1 VAPEGH
7 GDGEDPDDAPVDDG
21 CFEPRPHETMVPVR
35 DTTGNRAQRE
45 VPAGLLARADSPIMA
60 RRVKAP
66 HDDGLPVPS
75 PAERRAR
82 WPLGMLVAGGVAL
95 LALFFVCG
103 FLYVNVPSGWSP
115 RLGPERDVTGLFPR
129 LWSWKAFALPSDA
142 TAPLVFGGR
151 VRLLMCGLWLTYG
164 LTVAVVFQLPRT
176 DWRRALRV
184 VAGASLLCHVVL
196 VLMPPVVTGDLFH
209 YALFGRMVS
218 HYGLNPYI
226 TPANRL
232 RADPL
237 WPYASWN
244 FLTTHYG
251 PSFTYLSALVT
262 WLSRGAVLG
271 TAIGFKALAAL
282 MNLASCWLIRD
293 ISARWEQDDGLRAFT
308 LYALNP
314 VILFETAG
322 MGHNEAIVVAF
333 ALTGI
338 ALAVRGHPWAALVA
352 LLLSADVKPVT
363 ASVAFF
369 FAAHFVFVA
378 PDMRSRVR
386 RAAGILAV
394 GLTTLLVLWG
404 RFWAGT
410 TIFTTARAIL
420 AKGPELR
427 LAAPAP
433 GTSTVSLVLFCAL
446 VVGCAA
452 YAARGSMSRVLDL
465 SAAVGLVFLLWV
477 FPWSLSWYALPPLA
491 LAIAAPRSRANT
503 LILLATLGYGLLF
516 MQRYATLR
524 PV

>member
-1 VAPEGH
+1 L
-7 GDGEDPDDAPVDDG
+7 
-21 CFEPRPHETMVPVR
+21 R
-35 DTTGNRAQRE
+35 
-45 VPAGLLARADSPIMA
+45 ARADSPIIT

-75 PAERRAR
+75 TAEPRGRAGL
-82 WPLGMLVAGGVAL
+82 LGLLVVGGVAL
-95 LALFFVCG
+95 LALFIVCG
-103 FLYVNVPSGWSP
+103 FLYVNVPSGFSP
-115 RLGPERDVTGLFPR
+115 RLGHERDVTGLFPR
-129 LWSWKAFALPSDA
+129 MWSWKAFALSSDA

-164 LTVAVVFQLPRT
+164 LTLAVVFRLPRAH
-176 DWRRALRV
+176 WRRALGI
-184 VAGASLLCHVVL
+184 VAVASLLCHAVL

-218 HYGLNPYI
+218 HYGMNPYV
-226 TPANRL
+226 TAAGRL
-232 RADPL
+232 RDDPL

-251 PSFTYLSALVT
+251 PSFTYLSAAVT
-262 WLSRGAVLG
+262 WLCGGAVFW
-271 TAIGFKALAAL
+271 TAIGFKTLAAL
-282 MNLASCWLIRD
+282 MNVASCWLIRD

-333 ALTGI
+333 ALAGV

-363 ASVAFF
+363 ASVALF
-369 FAAHFVFVA
+369 FAARFVFLGDDRRA
-378 PDMRSRVR
+378 RAL
-386 RAAGILAV
+386 RAAGVLAL
-394 GLTTLLVLWG
+394 GLATLAALWG
-404 RFWAGT
+404 PFWAGT

-427 LAAPAP
+427 LTAPAR
-433 GTSTVSLVLFCAL
+433 GASSASLLLFGAL
-446 VVGCAA
+446 VVACTAW
-452 YAARGSMSRVLDL
+452 AARGTMSRVLDL

-503 LILLATLGYGLLF
+503 LVLLVTLGYGLLF

-524 PV
+524 PA